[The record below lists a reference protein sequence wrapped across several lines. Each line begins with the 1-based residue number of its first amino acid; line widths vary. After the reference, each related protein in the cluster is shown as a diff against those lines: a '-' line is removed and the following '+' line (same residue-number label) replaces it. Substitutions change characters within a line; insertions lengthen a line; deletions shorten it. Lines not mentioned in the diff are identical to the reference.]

1 MATEHVVS
9 SRSPVV
15 RFLSYVKPQM
25 RFVVGSAL
33 MGVGKF
39 TLPLAF
45 PLAFKYIVDVLLTSP
60 PKLDGVSLIID
71 RWCIRLCHLAGF
83 GATPQEKL
91 AALSIA
97 LLALYAIQSGVSYLR
112 SYWTGI
118 AGNRL
123 IFNIQCELFSHLQ
136 RLSHSFFDRN
146 PAGAVASRVLNDV
159 ARARELVDSALID
172 VWMDGI
178 SLGLVV
184 FVLFELNSHLA
195 LVALCIAPVWMIFIR
210 YFSPRI
216 KAVSHRMQ
224 QTAEE
229 ISGEVHERIAG
240 ASTIKAFGREEYE
253 TRQFRA
259 RSEHLYE
266 RSIDKV
272 QLAAVQEML
281 VQLLTR
287 SAPAV
292 VIWVGALMI
301 MRGTMTLGT
310 LVAFFTYLGFL
321 YFPLERFAQLSVILS
336 ASLAAI
342 ERIFSFLDLQP
353 EIADDP
359 ANRPFT
365 IRRGTVQFENVSFSY
380 PVRDG
385 ASRHEVLKEINLH
398 VSGGARVALV
408 GRSGAGKTT
417 LASLIPRF
425 YDVSRGR
432 VLIDGN
438 DVRHLELKSL
448 RAGVSIVAQDALLFS
463 AGVRD
468 NLLYARPDADD
479 KMLWRALE
487 MANLDGFI
495 KELPQGLD
503 TVIGERG
510 VKVSGGQRQRLA
522 LARAFLKD
530 SRIVILDEA
539 TSAVDSESEN
549 LIHEAMERLMQDRTV
564 FLIAH
569 RLRSAINADLIAV
582 LDQGSLV
589 ETGTHSELLMRGGMY
604 ARLHAEQVRS
614 LALQPPAVA
623 RGNGDGV
630 ILESL

>member
-9 SRSPVV
+9 SRSPLV
-15 RFLSYVKPQM
+15 RFFAYVKPQM
-25 RFVVGSAL
+25 RFVFGSAM

-60 PKLDGVSLIID
+60 PKSDGVSRVVD
-71 RWCIRLCHLAGF
+71 RWCVGLCHLAGL
-83 GATPQEKL
+83 GATPQDKL
-91 AALSIA
+91 AALSLA
-97 LLALYAIQSGVSYLR
+97 LLTLYAIQSGVSYLR
-112 SYWTGI
+112 NYWAGV

-123 IFNIQCELFSHLQ
+123 IFDLQCDMFSHMQ

-178 SLGLVV
+178 SLGVVV
-184 FVLFELNSHLA
+184 FVLFELNPHLA
-195 LVALCIAPVWMIFIR
+195 LVSLCIAPVWMIFIR

-216 KAVSHRMQ
+216 KAVSHLTQ
-224 QTAEE
+224 QTMEE

-240 ASTIKAFGREEYE
+240 AGTIKAFCREEHE
-253 TRQFRA
+253 TRQFRE
-259 RSEHLYE
+259 RSLHLYE
-266 RSIDKV
+266 RTLDKV
-272 QLAAVQEML
+272 KLAGAQEML
-281 VQLLTR
+281 IQLLTR

-301 MRGTMTLGT
+301 MRGSMTLGT

-321 YFPLERFAQLSVILS
+321 YFPLERFAQLSVVLS

-353 EIADDP
+353 EIADAP

-385 ASRHEVLKEINLH
+385 ASRREVLKQVNLH
-398 VSGGARVALV
+398 VPGGARVALV

-425 YDVSRGR
+425 YEATGGQ
-432 VLIDGN
+432 VLIDGQ
-438 DVRHLELKSL
+438 DVRYQELKSL
-448 RAGVSIVAQDALLFS
+448 RASVSIVAQDALLFS
-463 AGVRD
+463 ASVRD
-468 NLLYARPDADD
+468 NLLYARPDAEE

-487 MANLDGFI
+487 MANLDRFI
-495 KELPQGLD
+495 KDLPQQLD

-549 LIHEAMERLMQDRTV
+549 LIHEAMERLMHDRTV
-564 FLIAH
+564 ILIAH

-582 LDQGSLV
+582 LDQGELA
-589 ETGTHSELLMRGGMY
+589 ETGTHAELLQRGGMY
-604 ARLHAEQVRS
+604 ARLVSEQARS
-614 LALQPPAVA
+614 LALQPPVVE
-623 RGNGDGV
+623 RGTGDGV
-630 ILESL
+630 VLESL